1 MTMAVLLTVLL
12 TAFIPSSALAQV
24 RSQDAGAEKTGTIRG
39 RITAADTGKPLRR
52 ARVRVLPEKRDGFT
66 RPAEAHTNSRGEF
79 EVGELPEGSYYV
91 SATRAG
97 FVDVEYGRRR
107 PFEQGLAITV
117 QAGQVRERID
127 LAMPRAGVL
136 AGQITDELS
145 EPYPGVRVDAL
156 MLHYRNGRKEPQIVS
171 GATTDDRGHYRI
183 SGLQPGSYFVVAT
196 SSETWRNEK
205 RETIGFPSTYY
216 PGGTFD
222 QARPV
227 TLGPSEQRTDLHI
240 NLQSARTARLSGV
253 VVRERGEP
261 VPGTTV
267 TAAYSYPGVFATSGM
282 RSIRTGPDGSFTI
295 KDVPGGTYRVMS
307 GGDDAVLT
315 VTGVDIDGIVL
326 THRTGSTVSGTIVT
340 DEGTPPP
347 FPVSGVRVML
357 ETSSDKVLPTVRVV
371 QAADD
376 WSFKMQGLGGPFV
389 FRLTGLP
396 DDWMLASGT
405 LNGRDI
411 TDEHFDVPTGGK
423 EITGATLV
431 VTRKVTRVAGTVL
444 DDRGN
449 PTSAATV
456 LVFADDSTEWFPYSR
471 AVRVTRPDTDGR
483 FTITHLPPGTYRAVA
498 LEFIERGQEEDVA
511 FLTELRDAAT
521 LFNLMDGGTQ
531 TLRLERR

>member
-1 MTMAVLLTVLL
+1 
-12 TAFIPSSALAQV
+12 
-24 RSQDAGAEKTGTIRG
+24 
-39 RITAADTGKPLRR
+39 
-52 ARVRVLPEKRDGFT
+52 
-66 RPAEAHTNSRGEF
+66 
-79 EVGELPEGSYYV
+79 
-91 SATRAG
+91 
-97 FVDVEYGRRR
+97 
-107 PFEQGLAITV
+107 
-117 QAGQVRERID
+117 
-127 LAMPRAGVL
+127 
-136 AGQITDELS
+136 
-145 EPYPGVRVDAL
+145 
-156 MLHYRNGRKEPQIVS
+156 
-171 GATTDDRGHYRI
+171 
-183 SGLQPGSYFVVAT
+183 
-196 SSETWRNEK
+196 
-205 RETIGFPSTYY
+205 
-216 PGGTFD
+216 
-222 QARPV
+222 
-227 TLGPSEQRTDLHI
+227 
-240 NLQSARTARLSGV
+240 
-253 VVRERGEP
+253 
-261 VPGTTV
+261 
-267 TAAYSYPGVFATSGM
+267 
-282 RSIRTGPDGSFTI
+282 
-295 KDVPGGTYRVMS
+295 
-307 GGDDAVLT
+307 
-315 VTGVDIDGIVL
+315 
-326 THRTGSTVSGTIVT
+326 
-340 DEGTPPP
+340 
-347 FPVSGVRVML
+347 ML

-371 QAADD
+371 EAADD

-449 PTSAATV
+449 PTSSAAV